1 MVWTN
6 QTVSSGKLL
15 LLVFLAAAVFVGLA
29 AYGDFRNVGQRIA
42 SFPISYLSAAIALAV
57 LNFLL
62 RFLRWSYYLKIL
74 KIDVPFKLSL
84 LVFFSGLALSITPGK
99 LGELVKAYFLN
110 SRAGVRMALS
120 IPAVLTE
127 RLTDVVAVVLL
138 GLVGLALLPESTRW
152 ILVGVLALTGLLL
165 CLLVSKHNEHLLRL
179 PVLRRWRDEI
189 QVSREGIRRLT
200 TPKPLFVAISL
211 GVLAWLCE
219 GLAFWLILQG
229 LDTEILVLQALPIYA
244 SATIAGAITTLPGGL
259 IGTEGTML
267 ALLQQAGVARDGATA
282 ATLLVR
288 LVTLWLAV
296 GLGMIALGVLN
307 RRHTVG
313 IE

>member
-1 MVWTN
+1 M
-6 QTVSSGKLL
+6 SSGKLL
-15 LLVFLAAAVFVGLA
+15 LLVFLAVAIFVGLA
-29 AYGDFRNVGQRIA
+29 AYGDFRNVGQRIV
-42 SFPISYLSAAIALAV
+42 SFPFIYLSAAIALAV
-57 LNFLL
+57 LNFLF

-74 KIDVPFKLSL
+74 KIDVPLKLSF

-99 LGELVKAYFLN
+99 VGELVKAYFLN
-110 SRAGVRMALS
+110 SRTGVRMASS
-120 IPAVLTE
+120 IPAVLME
-127 RLTDVVAVVLL
+127 RLTDVVAVVVL
-138 GLVGLALLPESTRW
+138 GLSGLALLPESIRG
-152 ILVGVLALTGLLL
+152 ILVGILALSGLLVWF
-165 CLLVSKHNEHLLRL
+165 LVSKHNELLLR
-179 PVLRRWRDEI
+179 PRVLRRWRDEI
-189 QVSREGIRRLT
+189 EVSREGIRILI

-211 GVLAWLCE
+211 GVLAWLSE

-229 LDTEILVLQALPIYA
+229 VDTEILAFQALPIYA
-244 SATIAGAITTLPGGL
+244 SATIVGAITTLPGGL

-267 ALLQQAGVARDGATA
+267 ALLQQSGVARDAASA

-307 RRHTVG
+307 RRDSVG

>member
-1 MVWTN
+1 M
-6 QTVSSGKLL
+6 SSGKLL
-15 LLVFLAAAVFVGLA
+15 LLVFLAVAIFVGLA
-29 AYGDFRNVGQRIA
+29 AYGDFRNVGQRIV
-42 SFPISYLSAAIALAV
+42 SFPFTYLSAAIALAV
-57 LNFLL
+57 LNFLF

-74 KIDVPFKLSL
+74 KIDVPLKLSF

-99 LGELVKAYFLN
+99 VGELVKAYFLN
-110 SRAGVRMALS
+110 SRTGVRMASS
-120 IPAVLTE
+120 IPAVLME
-127 RLTDVVAVVLL
+127 RLTDVVAVVVL
-138 GLVGLALLPESTRW
+138 GLSGLALLPESIRG
-152 ILVGVLALTGLLL
+152 ILVGILALSGLLVWF
-165 CLLVSKHNEHLLRL
+165 LVSKHNELLLRL
-179 PVLRRWRDEI
+179 RVLRRWRDEI
-189 QVSREGIRRLT
+189 EVSREGIRILT

-211 GVLAWLCE
+211 GVLAWLSE

-229 LDTEILVLQALPIYA
+229 LDTEILAFQALPIYA
-244 SATIAGAITTLPGGL
+244 SATIVGAITTLPGGL

-267 ALLQQAGVARDGATA
+267 ALLQQSGVARDAASA

-307 RRHTVG
+307 RRHSVG

>member
-1 MVWTN
+1 M
-6 QTVSSGKLL
+6 SSGKLL
-15 LLVFLAAAVFVGLA
+15 LLVFLAVAIFVGLA
-29 AYGDFRNVGQRIA
+29 AYGDFRNVGQRIV
-42 SFPISYLSAAIALAV
+42 SFPFTYLSAAIALAV
-57 LNFLL
+57 LNFLF

-74 KIDVPFKLSL
+74 KIDVPLKLSF

-99 LGELVKAYFLN
+99 VGELVKAYFLN
-110 SRAGVRMALS
+110 SRTGVRMASS
-120 IPAVLTE
+120 IPAVLME
-127 RLTDVVAVVLL
+127 RLTDVVAVVVL
-138 GLVGLALLPESTRW
+138 GLSGLALLPESIRG
-152 ILVGVLALTGLLL
+152 ILVGILALSGLLVWF
-165 CLLVSKHNEHLLRL
+165 LVSKHNELLLR
-179 PVLRRWRDEI
+179 PQVLRRWRDEI
-189 QVSREGIRRLT
+189 EVSREGIRILI

-211 GVLAWLCE
+211 GVLAWLSE

-229 LDTEILVLQALPIYA
+229 LDTEILAFQALPIYA
-244 SATIAGAITTLPGGL
+244 SATIVGAITTLPGGL

-267 ALLQQAGVARDGATA
+267 ALLQQSGVARDAASA

-307 RRHTVG
+307 RRHSVG

>member
-1 MVWTN
+1 
-6 QTVSSGKLL
+6 VSSGKLL
-15 LLVFLAAAVFVGLA
+15 LLVFLAAAVFVALA
-29 AYGDFRNVGQRIA
+29 AYGDFKNVGQRIA

-74 KIDVPFKLSL
+74 KIDVPLKLSF

-99 LGELVKAYFLN
+99 VGELVKAYFLN
-110 SRAGVRMALS
+110 SRAGVRLASS
-120 IPAVLTE
+120 IPAVLME

-138 GLVGLALLPESTRW
+138 SLLGLALLPELIRG
-152 ILVGVLALTGLLL
+152 ILVGVLALSGLLVWF
-165 CLLVSKHNEHLLRL
+165 LVFKHNEHLLRL

-189 QVSREGIRRLT
+189 RVSREGFRSLT

-211 GVLAWLCE
+211 GVLAWLSE
-219 GLAFWLILQG
+219 GLAFWFILQG
-229 LDTEILVLQALPIYA
+229 LDIEILALHALPIYA
-244 SATIAGAITTLPGGL
+244 FATIAGAITTLPGGL

-267 ALLQQAGVARDGATA
+267 GLLQQAEVARDAASA

-307 RRHTVG
+307 YRHSVG